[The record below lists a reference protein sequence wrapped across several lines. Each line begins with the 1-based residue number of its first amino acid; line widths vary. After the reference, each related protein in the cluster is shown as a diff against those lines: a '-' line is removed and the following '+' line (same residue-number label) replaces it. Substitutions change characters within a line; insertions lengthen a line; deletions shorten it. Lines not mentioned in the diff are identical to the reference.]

1 MSRPDVRQGPVWT
14 EVSLPTPAASAG
26 APQDSGTA
34 APAAPSKD
42 VAKAVAFGLR
52 STQNRPQTVAEMEA
66 KLRGRYEDEDVVTAA
81 VEQLKGAGALDD
93 AAFARIW
100 VDDRGHQRGYGT
112 ARLRQELRRRLVPE
126 EIAEEALASLD
137 ERDDLA
143 TATELARK
151 RSRTF
156 SPKLEPDAV
165 ARRLQGYLER
175 RGYTSGLA
183 NKVAIDVSGLDRYRS
198 WD

>member
-1 MSRPDVRQGPVWT
+1 MRQGPVWS
-14 EVSLPTPAASAG
+14 EVSLPVPDGSGNAASSA
-26 APQDSGTA
+26 ADSESA
-34 APAAPSKD
+34 APRSKD

-52 STQNRPQTVAEMEA
+52 STQNRPQTVAEIEA

-81 VEQLKGAGALDD
+81 VEQLKAAGALDD
-93 AAFARIW
+93 MAFARIW

-112 ARLRQELRRRLVPE
+112 ARLRQELRRRKVPD
-126 EIAEEALASLD
+126 EIAEQALASLD

-143 TATELARK
+143 TATELAHK